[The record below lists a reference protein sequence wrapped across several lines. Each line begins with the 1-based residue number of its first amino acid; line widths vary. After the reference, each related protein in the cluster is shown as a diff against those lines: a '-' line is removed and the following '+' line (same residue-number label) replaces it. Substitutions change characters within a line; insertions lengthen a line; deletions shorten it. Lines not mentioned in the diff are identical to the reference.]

1 MVDEVV
7 VVPFVGTK
15 PKTPRPPVNEPLGE
29 LGADV
34 KQRDKSGV
42 DSDCGGR
49 KSI

>member
-1 MVDEVV
+1 M
-7 VVPFVGTK
+7 VPFVGTK
-15 PKTPRPPVNEPLGE
+15 PKTPRPVVEPVVEPFGE